1 MLREEI
7 QGEANVWQDS
17 INEDIQDV
25 VTEGKKLG
33 NHVVRRLEEEVGSGR
48 AEEWRSPP
56 LPVSPSL

>member
-17 INEDIQDV
+17 IHEDIQDV
-25 VTEGKKLG
+25 VPEGKRLG
-33 NHVVRRLEEEVGSGR
+33 NHIVRRLEEEVGLGR
-48 AEEWRSPP
+48 AEGWRSPP